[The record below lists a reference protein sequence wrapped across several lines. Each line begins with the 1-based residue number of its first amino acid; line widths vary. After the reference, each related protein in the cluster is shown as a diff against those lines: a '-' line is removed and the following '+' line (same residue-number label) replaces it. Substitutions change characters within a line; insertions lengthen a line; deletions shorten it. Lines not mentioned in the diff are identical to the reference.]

1 MTPRKKQPT
10 TPALLQQLMDL
21 EADKATAYVAI
32 GRRSGVEAQLEQVD
46 AAILET
52 MRDLAARGVK
62 YPLHMAAMAD
72 RLDVTDYLL
81 IQLAI
86 MPRVAPELAAA
97 VSRMLAEEGCDEADE
112 VAARDPDGNLTLDD
126 AVAILGRGDDDW
138 QAVEDAILAQR
149 AITAGYVAV
158 GPAPTRPL
166 LPGLAVRELLG
177 WD

>member
-1 MTPRKKQPT
+1 
-10 TPALLQQLMDL
+10 MDL

-32 GRRSGVEAQLEQVD
+32 GRRSGVEAHLEQVD

-97 VSRMLAEEGCDEADE
+97 VSRMLAEEGAGEAGQ
-112 VAARDPDGNLTLDD
+112 DPDGTLTLAD

-138 QAVEDAILAQR
+138 QAVEEAILAQR
-149 AITAGYVAV
+149 AITAGYVTV